1 MNPSQYPFNSD
12 GLGWSGSIRTDD
24 LRFLECYDLGHC
36 NNYATSMA
44 AKTRRSSNAQ
54 LADAE
59 DMKGASQLKDTNFLN
74 DEKGYKLSAYGF
86 GHIKEDHTKLAMP
99 D

>member
-1 MNPSQYPFNSD
+1 MVLPVYSFSHLYQLHKFVQ
-12 GLGWSGSIRTDD
+12 
-24 LRFLECYDLGHC
+24 
-36 NNYATSMA
+36 A

-74 DEKGYKLSAYGF
+74 DEKGYKLSGNFLDIPEFLLNFHLNQKGVYSSF
-86 GHIKEDHTKLAMP
+86 LLFHVQ
-99 D
+99 

>member
-1 MNPSQYPFNSD
+1 M
-12 GLGWSGSIRTDD
+12 
-24 LRFLECYDLGHC
+24 
-36 NNYATSMA
+36 
-44 AKTRRSSNAQ
+44 RRSSNAQ

-86 GHIKEDHTKLAMP
+86 GHIKEDHTKVRNLIRSIFCTIHCLNWLGEYP
-99 D
+99 DASRSAKNKTLW